1 MADKIN
7 HKADRRAVAMTSSTA
22 FKTLGVPI
30 EGHLFILDSEVP
42 DDDLT
47 LLSRITVPQL
57 KKFFDMTASGEDPEK
72 IDFGT
77 GPLSVRTSVV
87 VGG

>member
-57 KKFFDMTASGEDPEK
+57 KKVFDRRGPREDPRVASLQ
-72 IDFGT
+72 GAA
-77 GPLSVRTSVV
+77 
-87 VGG
+87 